1 MKQVFFPRPNFHAAY
16 KFSGLYIRDI
26 KPTCMNSTTTN
37 PTGFDIETITI
48 KNGARI
54 FRALNNSTRQR
65 LLHLIHSN
73 GKMSVTELY
82 VKMNLEQPVA
92 SSHLGILRQ
101 AGFVSPQRMGRN
113 VYYSINYSRLSFVEE
128 ISDKLLNGDLSKN

>member
-1 MKQVFFPRPNFHAAY
+1 
-16 KFSGLYIRDI
+16 
-26 KPTCMNSTTTN
+26 MNLTTTN
-37 PTGFDIETITI
+37 NDSLSIENISI
-48 KNGARI
+48 KNGASV

-73 GKMSVTELY
+73 GKMSVTEVYL
-82 VKMNLEQPVA
+82 KLNLEQPVA

-101 AGFVSPQRMGRN
+101 AGFVYPSRIGRN

-128 ISDKLLNGDLSKN
+128 LSGKLLNSDSQSN

>member
-1 MKQVFFPRPNFHAAY
+1 
-16 KFSGLYIRDI
+16 
-26 KPTCMNSTTTN
+26 MNSTTTHAD
-37 PTGFDIETITI
+37 TLSIENILI
-48 KNGARI
+48 KNGASV

-101 AGFVSPQRMGRN
+101 AGFVSPRRIGRN

-128 ISDKLLNGDLSKN
+128 LSGRLLNFDSQSN

>member
-1 MKQVFFPRPNFHAAY
+1 MDYTFATPKRIHMDLT
-16 KFSGLYIRDI
+16 G
-26 KPTCMNSTTTN
+26 MNTADLN
-37 PTGFDIETITI
+37 IQNIII
-48 KNGARI
+48 KNGARV

-101 AGFVSPQRMGRN
+101 AGFVSPKRIGRN
-113 VYYSINYSRLSFVEE
+113 VYYSINYSRLTVIEE
-128 ISDKLLNGDLSKN
+128 LSGRLLNYHLQEN

>member
-1 MKQVFFPRPNFHAAY
+1 
-16 KFSGLYIRDI
+16 
-26 KPTCMNSTTTN
+26 MNSTTTN
-37 PTGFDIETITI
+37 PNGFDIQTITI

-82 VKMNLEQPVA
+82 VKMSLEQPVA

-101 AGFVSPQRMGRN
+101 AGIVSPQRIGRN
-113 VYYSINYSRLSFVEE
+113 VYYSINYSRLSLVEE
-128 ISDKLLNGDLSKN
+128 LSYKLLSPDLSKD